1 MRVFVQRVNKAKVS
15 INNNLHSE
23 IGKGL
28 LVLLG
33 IGNNDSEDDIQ
44 WLADKIVKLRI
55 FDDPNGVM
63 NLSVLD
69 VGADILLISQFTL
82 LASTKKGARPS
93 YTKAAKPDTAEL
105 MYEKFIE
112 RTAEKLGKLP
122 HTGKFGADMQISL
135 VNDGPVSLFIDSK
148 LRE

>member
-122 HTGKFGADMQISL
+122 YTGKFGADMQISL

>member
-69 VGADILLISQFTL
+69 VGADILLISQFYT
-82 LASTKKGARPS
+82 SCKYKKRGTSFLHKGCKTRNSRA
-93 YTKAAKPDTAEL
+93 
-105 MYEKFIE
+105 
-112 RTAEKLGKLP
+112 
-122 HTGKFGADMQISL
+122 H
-135 VNDGPVSLFIDSK
+135 V
-148 LRE
+148 